1 MQRVVAHGVAAARI
15 RLLEAVHAVFEKGL
29 AVGRQGEAPQAEGVA
44 HAVAAVAGLDDEVAF
59 APRADGLFAR
69 QAVVAP
75 GAADD
80 GIALRAAVHGDALHG
95 VDLDVVDPHDA
106 RREVVMGADDPGAYD
121 VVKPLRAGVAQFVV
135 EVRPHRRA
143 AVARIAHHVALLHGP
158 GVGAEPEVYAVRA
171 AGVALFAHALLDVL
185 AEALQ
190 VAVYGGRAVVQREV
204 DGAPVAVGAQA
215 YARDVAVGHGHE
227 GFALGT
233 VGFDVDARVEMP
245 GAHLAEIGRVE
256 PFDVA
261 DRVYVLLRGGVL
273 SPGPE
278 AGGGRYEQY
287 QNSSHVSVSV
297 TSPEAASTTVS

>member
-1 MQRVVAHGVAAARI
+1 MQRRAVDADRAVPEQQLPVQQEGGTHEER
-15 RLLEAVHAVFEKGL
+15 RREAQL
-29 AVGRQGEAPQAEGVA
+29 CSAVGGNEDLDLQTRLGQGP
-44 HAVAAVAGLDDEVAF
+44 AGLD
-59 APRADGLFAR
+59 R
-69 QAVVAP
+69 
-75 GAADD
+75 
-80 GIALRAAVHGDALHG
+80 ALHG

-106 RREVVMGADDPGAYD
+106 QREVVMGADDPGAYD

-143 AVARIAHHVALLHGP
+143 AVARITDHVALLHGP

-233 VGFDVDARVEMP
+233 VGFDVDARVEMRW
-245 GAHLAEIGRVE
+245 AHLAEIGRVE

-261 DRVYVLLRGGVL
+261 DRVYVLLRGGML

-278 AGGGRYEQY
+278 AGGGQY
-287 QNSSHVSVSV
+287 QQCQNSSHVSVSV
-297 TSPEAASTTVS
+297 TSPRDRQKSRMPSSA

>member
-1 MQRVVAHGVAAARI
+1 
-15 RLLEAVHAVFEKGL
+15 
-29 AVGRQGEAPQAEGVA
+29 
-44 HAVAAVAGLDDEVAF
+44 
-59 APRADGLFAR
+59 
-69 QAVVAP
+69 
-75 GAADD
+75 
-80 GIALRAAVHGDALHG
+80 
-95 VDLDVVDPHDA
+95 
-106 RREVVMGADDPGAYD
+106 MGADDPGAYD

-143 AVARIAHHVALLHGP
+143 AVARITDHVALLHGP

-190 VAVYGGRAVVQREV
+190 VAVYGRRAVVQREV

-273 SPGPE
+273 SPGPD
-278 AGGGRYEQY
+278 AGGSRYEQY

>member
-1 MQRVVAHGVAAARI
+1 MSGPNQR
-15 RLLEAVHAVFEKGL
+15 FT
-29 AVGRQGEAPQAEGVA
+29 
-44 HAVAAVAGLDDEVAF
+44 
-59 APRADGLFAR
+59 
-69 QAVVAP
+69 
-75 GAADD
+75 
-80 GIALRAAVHGDALHG
+80 
-95 VDLDVVDPHDA
+95 
-106 RREVVMGADDPGAYD
+106 
-121 VVKPLRAGVAQFVV
+121 
-135 EVRPHRRA
+135 
-143 AVARIAHHVALLHGP
+143 
-158 GVGAEPEVYAVRA
+158 
-171 AGVALFAHALLDVL
+171 LFAHALLDVL

>member
-1 MQRVVAHGVAAARI
+1 MQRVVAHGIAAARL
-15 RLLEAVHAVFEKGL
+15 RLLETVHAVFEKGL

-69 QAVVAP
+69 QAVAAP

-80 GIALRAAVHGDALHG
+80 GITLRAAVHGDALHG

-106 RREVVMGADDPGAYD
+106 RREVVVGADDPGAYD

-143 AVARIAHHVALLHGP
+143 AVARITDHVALLHGP

-190 VAVYGGRAVVQREV
+190 VAVDGRRAVVQREV

-233 VGFDVDARVEMP
+233 VGLDVDARVEMRR
-245 GAHLAEIGRVE
+245 AHLAEIGRVE

-278 AGGGRYEQY
+278 AGGGQY
-287 QNSSHVSVSV
+287 QQCQNSSHVSVSV